1 MKPGLG
7 APAERGGRE
16 GGKKMMKYF
25 SSGTVTEVAEMAGEN
40 LTLTGTL
47 IEYLIVLVSFLPESP
62 FTSLMESIQSSFPAD
77 SPVSLPVMLNYLN
90 WLIPIGPMLEL
101 TATWLFAVTVYY
113 IYQIPL
119 RWGRLIR

>member
-1 MKPGLG
+1 MI
-7 APAERGGRE
+7 
-16 GGKKMMKYF
+16 KYF
-25 SSGTVTEVAEMAGEN
+25 SSGTAVEVAEMGGES

-47 IEYLIVLVSFLPESP
+47 IEYLIVLVEFLPESP

-90 WLIPIGPMLEL
+90 WLVPVGSMLEL